1 MYCIAS
7 HHIHSI
13 DSPFNFTTHFSRVA
27 VAKWLVY
34 WNAKPRFA
42 VLKTPFHFL
51 SEDLIVLV
59 RSPFPY
65 NYYFFFKIL
74 CPKCLKNGSADS
86 HELSELEIHF
96 FFTLITSY
104 PYDRSKHVYCSAV
117 YLPLPHS
124 NHILRY

>member
-42 VLKTPFHFL
+42 VLKTLFHFL

-74 CPKCLKNGSADS
+74 CPKCLKTVRLILMNFQN
-86 HELSELEIHF
+86 LKYI